1 MGWAWFTVR
10 KVQNLAASAL
20 NHPNIST
27 IHEIDEAGGR
37 HFIVLE
43 LLEGRT
49 LRDVIGEKLR
59 KSSTAMSLIGWAAYM
74 R

>member
-37 HFIVLE
+37 HFVVLE

-49 LRDVIGEKLR
+49 LREVIADKPLEIATL
-59 KSSTAMSLIGWAAYM
+59 LQ
-74 R
+74 

>member
-1 MGWAWFTVR
+1 
-10 KVQNLAASAL
+10 LAASAL

-49 LRDVIGEKLR
+49 LREVIADKPLEIATL
-59 KSSTAMSLIGWAAYM
+59 LQ
-74 R
+74 